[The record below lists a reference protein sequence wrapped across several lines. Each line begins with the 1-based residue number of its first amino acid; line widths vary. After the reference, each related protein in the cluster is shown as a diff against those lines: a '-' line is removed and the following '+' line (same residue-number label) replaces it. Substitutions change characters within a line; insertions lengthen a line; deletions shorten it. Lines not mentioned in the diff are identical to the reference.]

1 MQSTQ
6 LALFAANDPQSSS
19 RRMSPASSPAKT
31 MPSGVSWERLPAKIA
46 NSNRQGSDGRTL
58 VVCLDP
64 KEQSRGGSW
73 MPNISSWHNDAAV
86 CSFSQVLERG
96 SIPPQYFLSS
106 KACAG
111 ILRRAE
117 ARGKTLPPAL
127 FEALTAAATS
137 TTPAPGTSSQ
147 AA

>member
-73 MPNISSWHNDAAV
+73 MPNISSWPRSEEHTSELQSLMRISYAV
-86 CSFSQVLERG
+86 FCLKNKKRRLEIVTR
-96 SIPPQYFLSS
+96 QRVS
-106 KACAG
+106 K
-111 ILRRAE
+111 R
-117 ARGKTLPPAL
+117 
-127 FEALTAAATS
+127 
-137 TTPAPGTSSQ
+137 
-147 AA
+147 